1 MRPIRRIICCCS
13 SGIGSS
19 MMVEMNLQRALAN
32 LQIKGVTTGHT
43 SLSEISELEADLFVT
58 GKDLAEQMRKYP
70 RVIVLTRLIS
80 LKELTEKLR
89 TAFAQESDTF
99 FIE

>member
-1 MRPIRRIICCCS
+1 MRAIRRIVCCCS

-19 MMVEMNLQRALAN
+19 LMVEMNLKRALAD
-32 LQIKGVTTGHT
+32 LQITWVTTGHT
-43 SLSEISELEADLFVT
+43 SLSEISAEEADLFVT
-58 GKDLAEQMRKYP
+58 GKDLAPLMKEYP
-70 RVIVLTRLIS
+70 RVIVLTKLIS

-89 TAFAQESDTF
+89 RAFESETEEF

>member
-1 MRPIRRIICCCS
+1 MRAIRRIVCCCS

-19 MMVEMNLQRALAN
+19 LMVEMNLRRALAD
-32 LQIKGVTTGHT
+32 LQITGVTTGHT
-43 SLSEISELEADLFVT
+43 SLSEIRAEDADLFVT
-58 GKDLAEQMRKYP
+58 GIDLAPQMRKYP
-70 RVIVLTRLIS
+70 RVIVLTKLIS

-89 TAFAQESDTF
+89 RALATKTDEF

>member
-1 MRPIRRIICCCS
+1 
-13 SGIGSS
+13 
-19 MMVEMNLQRALAN
+19 MVEMNLQRALAD

-70 RVIVLTRLIS
+70 RVIVLARLIS

>member
-1 MRPIRRIICCCS
+1 MKPIRRIVCCCS

-19 MMVEMNLQRALAN
+19 LMVEMNLQRALNN

-43 SLSEISELEADLFVT
+43 SLSMISEEEADLFVT
-58 GKDLAEQMRKYP
+58 GKDLAPQMRKYP

-80 LKELTEKLR
+80 LKELTDKLR
-89 TAFAQESDTF
+89 TAFAQESETF

>member
-1 MRPIRRIICCCS
+1 MRPIRRIVCCCS

-19 MMVEMNLQRALAN
+19 IMVEMNLQRALAN

-43 SLSEISELEADLFVT
+43 SLSEISKVDADIFVT
-58 GKDLAEQMRKYP
+58 GKDLAPQLENYP
-70 RVIVLTRLIS
+70 RVIVLTKLIS
-80 LKELTEKLR
+80 LKEMTEKLR
-89 TAFAQESDTF
+89 KAFAQESDTF

>member
-1 MRPIRRIICCCS
+1 MRPIRRIVCCCS

-19 MMVEMNLQRALAN
+19 IMVEMNLQRALDN

-43 SLSEISELEADLFVT
+43 SLSEISKEEADIFVT
-58 GKDLAEQMRKYP
+58 GKDLAPQMREYP
-70 RVIVLTRLIS
+70 RVIVLTKLIS

-89 TAFAQESDTF
+89 TAFAQESDSF

>member
-1 MRPIRRIICCCS
+1 MRPIRRIVCCCS

-19 MMVEMNLQRALAN
+19 LMVEMNLQRALAN

-43 SLSEISELEADLFVT
+43 SLSEISEYDADLFVT
-58 GKDLAEQMRKYP
+58 GKDLAEQMRNYP

-99 FIE
+99 FID

>member
-1 MRPIRRIICCCS
+1 MRAIRRIVCCCS

-19 MMVEMNLQRALAN
+19 LMVEMNLKRALADQ
-32 LQIKGVTTGHT
+32 QITRVTTGHT
-43 SLSEISELEADLFVT
+43 SLSEISAEEADLFVT
-58 GKDLAEQMRKYP
+58 GKDLAPLMKKYP
-70 RVIVLTRLIS
+70 RVIVLTKLIS

-89 TAFAQESDTF
+89 RAFESETEEF

>member
-1 MRPIRRIICCCS
+1 MRPIRRIVCCCS

-19 MMVEMNLQRALAN
+19 LMVEMDLQRALAN
-32 LQIKGVTTGHT
+32 QQIKGVTTGRA
-43 SLSEISELEADLFVT
+43 SLAEIGEYDADLFVT

-99 FIE
+99 FID

>member
-1 MRPIRRIICCCS
+1 
-13 SGIGSS
+13 
-19 MMVEMNLQRALAN
+19 MVEMNLQRALAN
-32 LQIKGVTTGHT
+32 LQIKGVTTGHA

-58 GKDLAEQMRKYP
+58 GKDLVEQMRKYP

>member
-1 MRPIRRIICCCS
+1 MIQQIDFCNIILL
-13 SGIGSS
+13 
-19 MMVEMNLQRALAN
+19 N
-32 LQIKGVTTGHT
+32 KG
-43 SLSEISELEADLFVT
+43 SEISKEEADIFVT
-58 GKDLAEQMRKYP
+58 GKDLAPQMREYP
-70 RVIVLTRLIS
+70 RVIVLTKLIS

>member
-1 MRPIRRIICCCS
+1 MRPIRRIVCCCS

-19 MMVEMNLQRALAN
+19 IMVEMNLQRALAN
-32 LQIKGVTTGHT
+32 LQVKGVTTGHT
-43 SLSEISELEADLFVT
+43 SLSEISEEEADIFVT
-58 GKDLAEQMRKYP
+58 GKDLAPQMREYP
-70 RVIVLTRLIS
+70 RVIVLTKLIS

-89 TAFAQESDTF
+89 TAFTLESDTF

>member
-1 MRPIRRIICCCS
+1 MRPIRKIVCCCS
-13 SGIGSS
+13 SGIASS
-19 MMVEMNLQRALAN
+19 LMVEMNLQRALDH
-32 LQIKGVTTGHT
+32 LQIKGVATGHT
-43 SLSEISELEADLFVT
+43 SLSEISEDEADLFVT
-58 GKDLAEQMRKYP
+58 GKDLAPQMRKYP

-80 LKELTEKLR
+80 QKELTEKLR